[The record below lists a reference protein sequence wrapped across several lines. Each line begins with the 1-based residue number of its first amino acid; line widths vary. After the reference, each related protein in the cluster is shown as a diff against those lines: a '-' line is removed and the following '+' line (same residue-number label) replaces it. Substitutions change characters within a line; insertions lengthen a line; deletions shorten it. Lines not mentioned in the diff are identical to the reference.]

1 MSLTDI
7 TLLSLFEIVGDFG
20 FKTVALT
27 GSFNGWFAGIS
38 GYTGI
43 VYSLI
48 KSLKVKN
55 VVYVNGMW
63 DGMSAL
69 LETLVA
75 IFIFGE
81 RLDSPIQYVGMVFII
96 LGLFFLRKP
105 IN

>member
-1 MSLTDI
+1 MSLIDI

-20 FKTVALT
+20 FKAVALS
-27 GSFNGWFAGIS
+27 GSFSGWFAGIS

-43 VYSLI
+43 VYTLI
-48 KSLKVKN
+48 KSLKVGN

-75 IFIFGE
+75 IFVFGE
-81 RLDSPIQYVGMVFII
+81 RLDSPFQYVGMALII
-96 LGLFFLRKP
+96 IGLFFLGKP